1 MEKLFSMH
9 PWDSVE
15 AIKQLINLV
24 RKPFMLLIPDDILSS
39 YVYDMYIVRCN
50 GMHKYL
56 LIFMYENHNIEI
68 TLSRK

>member
-39 YVYDMYIVRCN
+39 YVYDMYIVRC
-50 GMHKYL
+50 
-56 LIFMYENHNIEI
+56 
-68 TLSRK
+68 